1 MDYQDYLAKVDKLRL
16 QLEKKAINTVLLTGA
31 TGHLGCHVLYQLLQ
45 QTTYNIIVFV
55 RNDFQTSRN
64 KLFNLFEYY
73 FDQKLDNYL
82 ERISIMCGE
91 LEETGLGLSVDKY
104 NILVLQFDSIIHCA
118 AIVKHYGDGGEF
130 YLANVITTKN
140 LLNLALQTQTK
151 DFHYISTISVLW
163 DSDIPENEHYIFT
176 EFDVCNRYFSK
187 DSNAYTKSK
196 YLGEQEVLKYRKLG
210 VNASIYRIGNQAMNT
225 IRYRFQP
232 NIEENA
238 FCSRVK
244 GYLKFGFIP
253 QELIMA
259 EVSPVDYTALAI
271 VKLFEIAHLPRFVFH
286 LFNPNICNL
295 YQLLTRVSR
304 YKLIVTPLDEFA
316 FYLSEYCDDK
326 LALRCLLHHQ
336 VWLNGYSKF
345 SRVESSGLLT
355 NSILKE
361 LNFTWPLITDEM
373 LHLLINY

>member
-1 MDYQDYLAKVDKLRL
+1 MEYQDYLARVDKLRL
-16 QLEKKAINTVLLTGA
+16 QLEKKVINVVLLTGA

-45 QTTYNIIVFV
+45 QTTYQIIIFV
-55 RNDFQTSRN
+55 RNDFQTSKN

-73 FDQKLDNYL
+73 FNQKLDNYL
-82 ERISIMCGE
+82 ERISIVCGK
-91 LEETGLGLSVDKY
+91 LEENDLGLSVDKY
-104 NILVLQFDSIIHCA
+104 NILTLQVDSIIHCA
-118 AIVKHYGDGGEF
+118 ADVRHYGNASDF
-130 YLANVITTKN
+130 YLANVVTTKN
-140 LLNLALQTQTK
+140 LLNLALQTQAK
-151 DFHYISTISVLW
+151 DFHYISTIGVLW
-163 DSDIPENEHYIFT
+163 GSDIPENEHYVFT
-176 EFDVCNRYFSK
+176 EFDVCNQYFSN
-187 DSNAYTKSK
+187 DSNSYTKSK

-210 VNASIYRIGNQAMNT
+210 VNANIYRLGNQAMNT
-225 IRYRFQP
+225 IGYHFQP

-271 VKLFEIAHLPRFVFH
+271 VKLFEAKNLPRFVFN

-295 YQLLTRVSR
+295 YQLLTSI
-304 YKLIVTPLDEFA
+304 YHHKLIVVSLHEFT

-336 VWLNGYSKF
+336 IWLDSYSKF

-373 LHLLINY
+373 LHVLINY